1 MYKILT
7 LNNISPLGLDRF
19 PRDRYEVA
27 SEIQHP
33 DAIMLRSHVMHGMT
47 LPATVQAVGR
57 AGAGVN
63 NIPVADLSKRGI
75 PVFNA
80 PGANANAVKELV
92 LAGMLLAARNIC
104 QAWDFAR
111 NLEGEDEAIHK
122 AAENGKKQFVGFE
135 LPGRVLG
142 VVGLGAIGIKVANA
156 AIDLGMRV
164 IGYDPKITVQA
175 AWRLSAKVEQASSLD
190 DLVTRVDF
198 ITFHVPLN
206 DETRNMISAERLRRM
221 KKGAVILNFARDGIV
236 DAGAVCDAID
246 AGRIHA
252 YVCDFPGK
260 ALKGRQ
266 RVITLP
272 HIGASTGEAE
282 DNCAV
287 MIADQLRDYLEHGNI
302 TNSVNFPE
310 VQMPR
315 GEGYRIAI
323 ANANVPNMVG
333 QISTV
338 MAKAGLNILD
348 LLNKSR
354 GDVAYTMAD
363 VDKPIP
369 REVVDGLRGIDGVL
383 SVRVIA

>member
-7 LNNISPLGLDRF
+7 LNNISATGLDRF

-33 DAIMLRSHVMHGMT
+33 DAIMLRSHSMHGMPV
-47 LPATVQAVGR
+47 PATVQAVGR

-63 NIPVADLSKRGI
+63 NIPVAEMSKLGV

-175 AWRLSAKVEQASSLD
+175 AWRLSSRVEQALSLD
-190 DLVTRVDF
+190 DLLSRCDF
-198 ITFHVPLN
+198 VSFHVPLN
-206 DETRNMISAERLRRM
+206 DETRSMINADRLRRM
-221 KKGAVILNFARDGIV
+221 KKGVTILNFARDPIV
-236 DAGAVCDAID
+236 DAEAVCAAID
-246 AGRIHA
+246 DGRVHA
-252 YVCDFPGK
+252 YVCDFPGN

-272 HIGASTGEAE
+272 HIGASTNEAE
-282 DNCAV
+282 ENCAV
-287 MIADQLRDYLEHGNI
+287 MIADQLREYLENGNI
-302 TNSVNFPE
+302 SNSVNFPE

-315 GEGYRIAI
+315 SDGYRIAI

-338 MAKAGLNILD
+338 LAQAGLNIVD
-348 LLNKSR
+348 MLNKSR
-354 GDVAYTMAD
+354 GEIAYTLTD
-363 VDKPIP
+363 VDRPAP
-369 REVVDGLRGIDGVL
+369 DEVIQAIARITGVL
-383 SVRVIA
+383 KVRAVG